1 MNKIYLILVLL
12 LFYEQ
17 LSSQTCC
24 SGGVPL
30 SGNIGF
36 TASDEKT
43 LLIDLSYDYNLLRTL
58 MIENNELED
67 DSRIRTTQSVLLKLG
82 YSFSKNIGVDLLL
95 TYVQQERTIN
105 QFSNTISDKTN
116 GVGDAVLLAR
126 YMFAVDKINGLR
138 GQIGLG
144 PKIPLARPDKSNSN
158 GILYNADLQPG
169 SGSWDAISWLYL
181 SMPFPSKPGSQLST
195 SITYRRNG
203 KNPEYFDVSTYQ
215 FGNSFQILSG
225 IGSQINYKN
234 AILNLSLAVKYRQ
247 ASKDKIDSNYL
258 DNTGGKWL
266 FVVPSLGLSFSQN
279 STLNIVPE
287 IPFFSYVDGT
297 QLTTSFRL
305 RIGLF
310 LQIKP
315 KPQYYYNPMID
326 NRLK

>member
-58 MIENNELED
+58 MVEDRELDD
-67 DSRIRTTQSVLLKLG
+67 DSRIRTTQSILLKSG
-82 YSFSKNIGVDLLL
+82 YSFSKNFGVDLLL
-95 TYVQQERTIN
+95 TYVQQVRTIN
-105 QFSNTISDKTN
+105 QFSNEIIDKTR
-116 GVGDAVLLAR
+116 GIGDAVLLAR
-126 YMFAVDKINGLR
+126 YMFSIEKIMGLR

-144 PKIPLARPDKSNSN
+144 PKIPLAKPDQRNSG

-181 SMPFPSKPGSQLST
+181 SMPFPSKPGSMLSA
-195 SITYRRNG
+195 SITWRRNG
-203 KNPEYFDVSTYQ
+203 VNPEYFDVSSYQ

-225 IGSQINYKN
+225 IGSRFIYKN
-234 AILNLSLAVKYRQ
+234 AIINLSLAVKYRQ
-247 ASKDKIDSNYL
+247 ASQDKIDSNYL

-266 FVVPSLGLSFSQN
+266 YAVPSLGLNFFQN
-279 STLNIVPE
+279 TTLNIVPE
-287 IPFFSYVDGT
+287 IPIYSYVDGT
-297 QLTTSFRL
+297 QLTTSFRM
-305 RIGLF
+305 RVGLYW
-310 LQIKP
+310 QIKA
-315 KPQYYYNPMID
+315 KPQYYFNPKSD
-326 NRLK
+326 NHSK